1 MCVMRKIRASLAFN
15 PAMLDSHHISGLL
28 CRQTAERL
36 MQQRFL
42 QSKMACWLSGDPV
55 KATPDNH
62 EKTRFTI

>member
-1 MCVMRKIRASLAFN
+1 
-15 PAMLDSHHISGLL
+15 MLDSHHISGLL